1 MASNIPVLYVEQF
14 STNIQVL
21 VQQKGN
27 RLRKTVNNGSH
38 VGSQASPVDQ
48 VGAID
53 AIQVVARYAPMGRVD
68 AFLDRRWVF
77 PTDYE
82 LPQLID
88 SFDKLRLLIDP
99 TSIFVTNALYA
110 MGRAQDDQIIAA
122 YHGIAKTGQN
132 GGNSTPL
139 PSGQIVSVLQGAS
152 SPTGLTVAKMR
163 QARLILMQN
172 EVDLETD
179 ELWIA
184 VTAKQH
190 DNMLAEAQVI
200 STDFNEKPVLV
211 DGMVTRFLGTNF
223 VHTERLLTGTDDQG
237 GQSTA
242 VPMYVK
248 SGMYFGEWE
257 AITTDISRRNDL
269 SGLPYQ
275 AYCKGT
281 FGATRIEEKK
291 VTKIWCR

>member
-1 MASNIPVLYVEQF
+1 MANNIPVLYVEQF

-21 VQQKGN
+21 SQQKGS
-27 RLRKTVNNGSH
+27 RLVKTVWVGSH
-38 VGSQASPVDQ
+38 MGSQASPVDQ

-53 AIQVVARYAPMGRVD
+53 AIQVTARFAPMGRVD

-99 TSIFVTNALYA
+99 TSIFVTNAMYA
-110 MGRAQDDQIIAA
+110 MGRAQDDQIISA
-122 YHGIAKTGQN
+122 YHGPAKTGNN
-132 GGNSTPL
+132 GGNTTTL
-139 PSGQIVSVLQGAS
+139 PSSQVVSVSQGAS
-152 SPTGLTVAKMR
+152 SATGLTVAKLR

-172 EVDLETD
+172 EVDIDQE
-179 ELWIA
+179 ELWCA
-184 VTAKQH
+184 MTAKQH
-190 DNMLAEAQVI
+190 DNLLAEAQVI

-211 DGMVTRFLGTNF
+211 EGKVSRFLGINF
-223 VHTERLLTGTDDQG
+223 VHTERLLTGTDDASG
-237 GQSTA
+237 TSTA
-242 VPMYVK
+242 VPVYAK
-248 SGMYFGEWE
+248 TGMYFAQWE
-257 AITTDISRRNDL
+257 GIVTDISRRNDL
-269 SGLPYQ
+269 SGLPWQ

-291 VTKIWCR
+291 VVKIWCR